1 MITFRIAT
9 PDELNEINSFSDCKY
24 PVSAVYMVGADEN
37 GIYGYCAFTLDGES
51 AMLLNAEF
59 IKGDNEYVL
68 KTICKAAFNL
78 IDLSGTN
85 KVYCENENIKSILD
99 VLGFSKAN
107 GKYFLSLDGYFK
119 PCSECK

>member
-9 PDELNEINSFSDCKY
+9 PEELAEINNFSKYEY
-24 PVSAVYMVGADEN
+24 PVSAVYMVGAYED

-51 AMLLNAEF
+51 ALLLNAEF
-59 IKGDNEYVL
+59 IKGDSDYVL
-68 KTICKAAFNL
+68 KIICKAAFNL

-85 KVYCENENIKSILD
+85 KVYCGNENIAPLLD
-99 VLGFSKAN
+99 ELGFSKDEN
-107 GKYFLSLDGYFK
+107 PRFLSLDGYFK